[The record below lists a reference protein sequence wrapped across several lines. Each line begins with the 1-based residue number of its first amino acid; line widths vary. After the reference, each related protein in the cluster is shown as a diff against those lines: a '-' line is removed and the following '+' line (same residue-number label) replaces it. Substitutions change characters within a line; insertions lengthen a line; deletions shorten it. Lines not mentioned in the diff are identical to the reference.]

1 MADIIALLPDHV
13 ANQIAAGE
21 VIQRPSSAVKELIEN
36 AVDAGAT
43 QVQLIIKD
51 AGKTLIQVIDNGK
64 GMSPTDLRMAFERH
78 ATSKIRLAEDLF
90 QLDTKGFRGEA
101 LASIAAVA
109 HVEAHSRPED
119 AEVASS
125 IQIEGTTVIS
135 QEVSIAPQGTS
146 IAIKNLFFN
155 IPARRNFL
163 KTDAVE
169 LRHIIDEFQRVA
181 LAHPDLA
188 FSFLHNGSELFD
200 LPKAN
205 LKRRLSQVMGGKF
218 EEKIAAIDEQ
228 TPLVQ
233 IKGYLVKPNFAK
245 KSRGQQFFFVNQRF
259 IKSPFLHHA
268 LCAAFEGLL
277 KEGYQPGYFILL
289 QVSPEHIDIN
299 IHPTKTEIKFED
311 EQSLYA
317 ILKSA
322 VKHSLG
328 MFQVTPALDFDRDP
342 TMDPSYAT
350 TQSSPKTPS
359 IEVDASFNPFQEKK
373 ERPTKPTPQWDSLY
387 AGLQSESVASPSF
400 SLGIDAPEESTKVFQ
415 LFQKYIVSSLRS
427 SLLVIDQQRAHQRVL
442 YEQFLNHL
450 TGKPSPRQQ
459 LLFPLY
465 KEMAPHERVLLDS
478 HQDTIAALGF
488 EIEWEDSQLT
498 IKGIPAVCS
507 ESQIDEVLE
516 ALLSMEEQAI
526 ESYSPSDLM
535 AKIMAKT
542 LSIKS
547 GKTLEHQEQDRLIND
562 LFACKE
568 TQVSPFNRQIFVT
581 LEKDELEKKLN

>member
-21 VIQRPSSAVKELIEN
+21 VIQRPSSAVKELVEN

-43 QVQLIIKD
+43 QIQLIIKD

-125 IQIEGTTVIS
+125 IQIEGTTVVS
-135 QEVSIAPQGTS
+135 QEVSVAPQGTS

-188 FSFLHNGSELFD
+188 FSLLHNGSELFD

-218 EEKIAAIDEQ
+218 EEKIVAIDEQ

-277 KEGYQPGYFILL
+277 KEGYQPGYFIFL

-350 TQSSPKTPS
+350 TQSSPKMPS

-387 AGLQSESVASPSF
+387 AGLQSESVASPS
-400 SLGIDAPEESTKVFQ
+400 LGIDAPEESTKVFQ

-427 SLLVIDQQRAHQRVL
+427 GLLVIDQQRAHQRVL

-459 LLFPLY
+459 LLFPLH
-465 KEMAPHERVLLDS
+465 KEKALHERVLLES

>member
-43 QVQLIIKD
+43 EIQLIVKD

-109 HVEAHSRPED
+109 HVEAHSRPKD

-125 IQIEGTTVIS
+125 IQIEGTTVVS
-135 QEVSIAPQGTS
+135 QEVSVAPKGTS
-146 IAIKNLFFN
+146 IAIKKLFFN

-188 FSFLHNGSELFD
+188 FSLLHNGSELFD

-218 EEKIAAIDEQ
+218 EEKIVAIEEE

-277 KEGYQPGYFILL
+277 KDGYQPGYFIFL

-350 TQSSPKTPS
+350 TQSSPKMPS
-359 IEVDASFNPFQEKK
+359 IEVDASFNPFQDKK
-373 ERPTKPTPQWDSLY
+373 ERPAKQTAQWDSLY
-387 AGLQSESVASPSF
+387 AGLQSESVASPS
-400 SLGIDAPEESTKVFQ
+400 LGMDVPQESSKVFQ

-427 SLLVIDQQRAHQRVL
+427 GLLVIDQQRAHQRVL

-450 TGKPSPRQQ
+450 TGQPSPRQQ
-459 LLFPLY
+459 LLFPLH
-465 KEMAPHERVLLDS
+465 KELAPHERVLLES

-498 IKGIPAVCS
+498 IKGIPAICS

-547 GKTLEHQEQDRLIND
+547 GKILEHQEQDRLIND

-581 LEKDELEKKLN
+581 LEKDELEKKFN

>member
-43 QVQLIIKD
+43 QIQLIIKD

-90 QLDTKGFRGEA
+90 QLNTKGFRGEA

-125 IQIEGTTVIS
+125 IQIEGTTVVS
-135 QEVSIAPQGTS
+135 QEVSVAPKGTS

-181 LAHPDLA
+181 LAHPDLT
-188 FSFLHNGSELFD
+188 FSLLHNGSELFD

-218 EEKIAAIDEQ
+218 EEKIVAIDEQ

-277 KEGYQPGYFILL
+277 KEGYQPGYFIFL

-350 TQSSPKTPS
+350 TQSSPKMPS

-387 AGLQSESVASPSF
+387 AGLQSESVASPS
-400 SLGIDAPEESTKVFQ
+400 LGIDAPEESTKVFQ

-427 SLLVIDQQRAHQRVL
+427 GLLVIDQQRAHQRVL

-459 LLFPLY
+459 LLFPLH
-465 KEMAPHERVLLDS
+465 KEMALHERVLLES

>member
-43 QVQLIIKD
+43 QIQLIIKD

-90 QLDTKGFRGEA
+90 QLNTKGFRGEA

-125 IQIEGTTVIS
+125 IQIEGTTVVS
-135 QEVSIAPQGTS
+135 QEVSVAPKGTS

-188 FSFLHNGSELFD
+188 FSLLHNGSELFD

-218 EEKIAAIDEQ
+218 EEKIVAIDEQ

-277 KEGYQPGYFILL
+277 KEGYQPGYFIFL

-350 TQSSPKTPS
+350 TQSSPKMPS

-387 AGLQSESVASPSF
+387 AGLQSESVASPS
-400 SLGIDAPEESTKVFQ
+400 LGIDAPEESTKVFQ

-427 SLLVIDQQRAHQRVL
+427 GLLVIDQQRAHQRVL

-459 LLFPLY
+459 LLFPLH
-465 KEMAPHERVLLDS
+465 KEMALHERVLLES

>member
-43 QVQLIIKD
+43 QIQLIIKD

-125 IQIEGTTVIS
+125 IQIEGTTVVS
-135 QEVSIAPQGTS
+135 QEVSVAPKGTS

-188 FSFLHNGSELFD
+188 FSLLHNGSELFD

-218 EEKIAAIDEQ
+218 EEKIVAIDEQ

-233 IKGYLVKPNFAK
+233 VKGYLVKPNFAK

-277 KEGYQPGYFILL
+277 KEGYQPGYFIFL

-350 TQSSPKTPS
+350 TQSSPKMPS

-373 ERPTKPTPQWDSLY
+373 ERSTKPTPQWDSLY
-387 AGLQSESVASPSF
+387 AGLQSESVASPS
-400 SLGIDAPEESTKVFQ
+400 LGIDAPEESTKIFQ

-427 SLLVIDQQRAHQRVL
+427 CLLVIDQQRAHQRIL

-450 TGKPSPRQQ
+450 FRREDPSR
-459 LLFPLY
+459 
-465 KEMAPHERVLLDS
+465 
-478 HQDTIAALGF
+478 
-488 EIEWEDSQLT
+488 
-498 IKGIPAVCS
+498 
-507 ESQIDEVLE
+507 ID
-516 ALLSMEEQAI
+516 
-526 ESYSPSDLM
+526 
-535 AKIMAKT
+535 
-542 LSIKS
+542 
-547 GKTLEHQEQDRLIND
+547 
-562 LFACKE
+562 
-568 TQVSPFNRQIFVT
+568 
-581 LEKDELEKKLN
+581 

>member
-43 QVQLIIKD
+43 QIQLIIKD

-125 IQIEGTTVIS
+125 IQIEGTTVVS
-135 QEVSIAPQGTS
+135 QEVSVAPKGTS

-181 LAHPDLA
+181 LAHPDLT
-188 FSFLHNGSELFD
+188 FSLLHNGSELFD

-218 EEKIAAIDEQ
+218 EEKIVAIDEQ

-277 KEGYQPGYFILL
+277 KEGYQPGYFIFL

-350 TQSSPKTPS
+350 TQSSPKMPS

-387 AGLQSESVASPSF
+387 AGLQSESVASPS
-400 SLGIDAPEESTKVFQ
+400 LGIDAPEESTKVFQ

-427 SLLVIDQQRAHQRVL
+427 GLLVIDQQRAHQRVL

-459 LLFPLY
+459 LLFPLH
-465 KEMAPHERVLLDS
+465 KEMALHERVLLES